1 MAMLNNQ
8 RVLHFQKPNKNPPE
22 PWLFLHPSNARFT
35 SFMGVEAAAMAWV
48 AAASTSDSV
57 GNRVSAAGTW
67 AWGVTLTWSRLAS
80 WAEAWHFWEEQ
91 RNT

>member
-1 MAMLNNQ
+1 MLIYQ
-8 RVLHFQKPNKNPPE
+8 RVNGIITPFSKAQYIPQSR
-22 PWLFLHPSNARFT
+22 PWLVLHPSNARFT

-80 WAEAWHFWEEQ
+80 
-91 RNT
+91 